1 MTCTEDSQGGSA
13 TRKNLQQHINETATA
28 LAAAPTQ
35 GESFKAHAMLTRR
48 EPGTSGIDYLELKG
62 AATEG
67 VVNGISS
74 DDHARARFTRSRA
87 GTGDYRGQGV
97 GLALA
102 L

>member
-1 MTCTEDSQGGSA
+1 MTCIEDSQGGGA
-13 TRKNLQQHINETATA
+13 TRKNLQQHINETTA
-28 LAAAPTQ
+28 ALTAASTQ

-48 EPGTSGIDYLELKG
+48 EPAASGIDHLELKG

-67 VVNGISS
+67 VVDGISS

-97 GLALA
+97 GMALA